1 MIDKEQIKHV
11 ASLAKLEFSDEE
23 FDEFAEKFQ
32 ETIKME
38 DMLTHIDTK
47 GVEPTTNLSTR
58 TTTFREDVAQKEQS
72 RELLMKNVPEEKDG
86 LIKVPSILDTEGDN

>member
-23 FDEFAEKFQ
+23 FDDFAEKFQ

-38 DMLTHIDTK
+38 DMLSSIDTT
-47 GVEPTTNLSTR
+47 GVEPTTHLST
-58 TTTFREDVAQKEQS
+58 TKTIFREDNPERSQTREQ
-72 RELLMKNVPEEKDG
+72 LMENVPETKDG
-86 LIKVPSILDTEGDN
+86 LIKVPSILETEGDN